1 MFRFYVGMFIFTL
14 QTMILRSL
22 LYIIA
27 LILIAGWALGYF
39 LWRPGPFIHV
49 MALLAV
55 VSLLLGITRK
65 EGIR

>member
-1 MFRFYVGMFIFTL
+1 
-14 QTMILRSL
+14 MILRSL

-55 VSLLLGITRK
+55 VALLLGITQK